1 MSVHTMVIN
10 TALTLNISHEQARN
24 FLYKRGEL
32 SESTKKKLSFACYIP
47 SDNYKDNKEFWKSLE
62 ISEHL
67 FKTILRHRNSK

>member
-10 TALTLNISHEQARN
+10 TALTLNISHEQATN
-24 FLYKRGEL
+24 FLFKKGEL